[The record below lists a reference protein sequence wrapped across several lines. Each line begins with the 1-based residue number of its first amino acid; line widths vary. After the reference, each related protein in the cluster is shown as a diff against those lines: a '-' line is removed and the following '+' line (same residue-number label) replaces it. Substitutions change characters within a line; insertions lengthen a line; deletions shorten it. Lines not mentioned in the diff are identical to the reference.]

1 MEELADS
8 QVGKDFVDPQ
18 KPVTADLVAHE
29 KEVQACPMI
38 MAKVKKELWTNF
50 TYYSLLMLF
59 DAPLVETL
67 VTKSPS

>member
-8 QVGKDFVDPQ
+8 QVGKDFVDRR

-38 MAKVKKELWTNF
+38 MAKVKKKL
-50 TYYSLLMLF
+50 
-59 DAPLVETL
+59 
-67 VTKSPS
+67 

>member
-1 MEELADS
+1 MAVKTCLMEEPADS

-38 MAKVKKELWTNF
+38 MAKVKKEL
-50 TYYSLLMLF
+50 
-59 DAPLVETL
+59 
-67 VTKSPS
+67 

>member
-8 QVGKDFVDPQ
+8 QVEKDFVDPQ

-38 MAKVKKELWTNF
+38 MAKVKKEHQTNF
-50 TYYSLLMLF
+50 TFYSPLILF
-59 DAPLVETL
+59 EAPF
-67 VTKSPS
+67 

>member
-38 MAKVKKELWTNF
+38 MAKVKKEH
-50 TYYSLLMLF
+50 
-59 DAPLVETL
+59 
-67 VTKSPS
+67 

>member
-1 MEELADS
+1 MAVKTCLMEEPADS

-38 MAKVKKELWTNF
+38 MAKVKRSIKQI
-50 TYYSLLMLF
+50 LLSIH
-59 DAPLVETL
+59 P
-67 VTKSPS
+67 